1 MADIDIQIIP
11 ALSDN
16 YIYLMRDRGSGAVA
30 VIDPGDDEPVKAA
43 LNRLGWRLTH
53 ILITHHHADHTA
65 GNLSLKTA
73 YQCPIVGPAAEAAR
87 IPGLDEQVAEGDTY
101 KVGDAEAKV
110 IETPGHTLGHISFW
124 FEDSNALFCG
134 DTLFVLGCGR
144 LSEGTPEQQWSSLRK
159 LKALPNDAEVYCGHE
174 YTQANARFALSCE
187 PDNETLQEKAR
198 EVDELRAAGKPTV
211 PSTIGLEKAANPFM
225 RCDDNKF
232 VKAAGLSGKKPAE
245 AFAEIRKRKDN
256 F

>member
-1 MADIDIQIIP
+1 MAQIDVKIIP

-16 YIYLMRDRGSGAVA
+16 YIYLLRERSSGAVA

-53 ILITHHHADHTA
+53 IVITHHHADHTA

-101 KVGDAEAKV
+101 RIGNVEAKV

-124 FEDSNALFCG
+124 LEESADLFCG
-134 DTLFVLGCGR
+134 DTLFVMGCGR

-159 LKALPNDAEVYCGHE
+159 LRALPNETKIYCGHE
-174 YTQANARFALSCE
+174 YTQANARFALSVE
-187 PDNETLQEKAR
+187 PDNEALQERAHV
-198 EVDELRAAGKPTV
+198 VDELRSGGKPTV
-211 PSTIGLEKAANPFM
+211 PSTIGDEKATNPFM
-225 RCDDNKF
+225 RCDDKKF
-232 VKAAGLSGKKPAE
+232 LKAAGLNGKKPTE
-245 AFAEIRKRKDN
+245 AFAEVRRRKDN